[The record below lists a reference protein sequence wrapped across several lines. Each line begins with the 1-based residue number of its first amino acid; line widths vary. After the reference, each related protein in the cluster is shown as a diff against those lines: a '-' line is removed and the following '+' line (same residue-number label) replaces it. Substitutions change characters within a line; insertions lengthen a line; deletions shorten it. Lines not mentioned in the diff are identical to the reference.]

1 MVENPHTTGDTG
13 DGRADGRGTG
23 GTPPDF
29 ASELRRLRRQRG
41 LSLTALAQRV
51 HYSKGYLSKIENGS
65 KPATPDVGRRCD
77 EALLAGGALLRL
89 LRGTPTAERTRRPEE
104 PDRECPYRGLA
115 AFTTQDARW
124 FFGRER
130 TTAALVDRLFERVGS
145 GPLLL
150 VAPSGAGK
158 SSLLNA
164 GLVPALRNGA
174 LPMAGSREWPVVVLT
189 PTARPLEELLSRT
202 SKALGEDLG
211 VTAAELREA
220 PSKLTAAV
228 TRARGRALAGDRSRL
243 GQDDR
248 EPVGDRDRSGRVDR
262 ERVGDRDRSGRVDR
276 ERVGDRDRPGR
287 VDREPVGERTF
298 PGRDDPEP
306 VGERT
311 FPGQDDREPAGERT
325 FPGRDDREPPPA
337 RLVLLVDQFEEV
349 FTLCSD
355 EAERRAF
362 IRVLCA
368 LSTPDPTEDAESRA
382 APSAVVL
389 GMRADFTG
397 RCLDHPELA
406 AVFAAGLFVL
416 RPMTVRELRESITR
430 PARQAGLVLAPGL
443 VQLLLRD
450 VGLRSDPTA
459 APHGPQP
466 ADGPADRDESAPA
479 PPGALP
485 LLSHALMATWQRG
498 DGRTLTITDYEHS
511 GGIQGAVARTA
522 ETGFARLYPAE
533 QAMIRQALVRLVQ
546 LGDGSEETR
555 RRLNRAVL
563 LEQLPDPTAAATAL
577 DAFVRARLIT
587 VDRDTVEITHEALL
601 HVWPRLR
608 GWIHADRAGLLIRQQ
623 LADAAGEWERER
635 RDPSLL
641 YRGPRLS
648 AVTEWARDVADRAE
662 LGPREAEFFEASRAE
677 ELRRQESDR
686 RQARRQRRLLAVL
699 AVLLGLAVTAGGL
712 AYQQRSEALRQS
724 RVTLSQSLA
733 VRSTAMASAQP
744 EAALLLAAEAYRT
757 EPTTEARGALL
768 STQAQYFAGRLT
780 GHSGPVNAVAF
791 APEDQLLATGSSDG
805 TVRLWRTAGRRQDA
819 VFAVGGK
826 VRSVAFGLDGRTL
839 AAGVSGATGGT
850 VRVWDVAARRVVATL
865 TTNAPVR
872 AVAYTPDGR
881 TLASAGSDGTIT
893 LWQATGRHRPI
904 ATFAGHGDGVNA
916 LAFSPDGRT
925 LASGGSD
932 HTVRLWDVIRRRS
945 VAVLT
950 GHTAEVL
957 GVAFA
962 PDGRTVA
969 SGGADRVVRLWDTAR
984 LRSAGTL
991 TGTSDDVNAVS
1002 FTPDSTTVIGAAGDG
1017 AVRLW
1022 DVRSHRITTTLS
1034 GHTDYVLGVAVDPG
1048 GTLLATAGF
1057 DESVVLWDLS
1067 RSALTARPF
1076 TEVWHAAFSPD
1087 GRTLATADADHTVR
1101 LWDVARRRSLA
1112 VLRGHTGAVFSVAF
1126 APDGRTLA
1134 SAGSGGALRLWDVA
1148 RRRSLAVLRGHT
1160 GAVFSVAFAPDG
1172 RTLASAGL
1180 DGTVRLWDVA
1190 GGRLLTTFTGHT
1202 DFVNAVAFSRDGRVL
1217 ASASDDLTVRLWD
1230 VPRRQPLATLTGH
1243 TGAVRAVAFAPDGR
1257 TLASSGND
1265 GSVRL
1270 WDYVRHRALVTLTGH
1285 TGSARGLAFAPDGRT
1300 LASSGNDRTVRLWDT
1315 RKQGLL
1321 ATLTGHT
1328 SAVWGVAFAPDGRT
1342 LASSGID
1349 GSVRLWNPDVR
1360 AREADVCR
1368 LTRASDGPRWQ
1379 QLMADLPMARCRKS
1393 S

>member
-1 MVENPHTTGDTG
+1 MVENPHTTGD
-13 DGRADGRGTG
+13 RAADGGTG
-23 GTPPDF
+23 KGGSGGAPPDF
-29 ASELRRLRRQRG
+29 PSELRRLRQQRG

-65 KPATPDVGRRCD
+65 KPATEDVGRRCD
-77 EALLAGGALLRL
+77 EALQAGGALLRL
-89 LRGTPTAERTRRPEE
+89 LTPARTGERPGRSGEPE
-104 PDRECPYRGLA
+104 RECPYRGLA
-115 AFTTQDARW
+115 AFTAQDARW

-174 LPMAGSREWPVVVLT
+174 LPMAGSRDWPVVALT
-189 PTARPLEELLSRT
+189 PTARPLDELLTRT
-202 SKALGEDLG
+202 SAALGLDLA
-211 VTAAELREA
+211 VTADELRED
-220 PSKLTAAV
+220 PSRLSTAIA
-228 TRARGRALAGDRSRL
+228 RARRRADGEELA
-243 GQDDR
+243 
-248 EPVGDRDRSGRVDR
+248 
-262 ERVGDRDRSGRVDR
+262 
-276 ERVGDRDRPGR
+276 
-287 VDREPVGERTF
+287 
-298 PGRDDPEP
+298 
-306 VGERT
+306 
-311 FPGQDDREPAGERT
+311 PAE
-325 FPGRDDREPPPA
+325 REPPPS

-349 FTLCSD
+349 FTLCAD
-355 EAERRAF
+355 EGERRAF
-362 IRVLCA
+362 IRALCA
-368 LSTPDPTEDAESRA
+368 LSTSVQGESAEPGV
-382 APSAVVL
+382 APSAVVI

-430 PARQAGLVLAPGL
+430 PARQAGLELAPGL
-443 VQLLLRD
+443 VPLLLRD

-459 APHGPQP
+459 EPHPLHALDAPHPPHPHPLHALDAPHAPHPPRP
-466 ADGPADRDESAPA
+466 ADGPPDHDESAPA

-498 DGRTLTITDYEHS
+498 DGRTLTITDYELS

-533 QAMIRQALVRLVQ
+533 QTMIRQALVRLVQ

-555 RRLNRAVL
+555 RRLDRAVL
-563 LEQLPDPTAAATAL
+563 LDQLPDPAAAAAAL

-623 LADAAGEWERER
+623 LADAAAEWEREG

-641 YRGPRLS
+641 YRGPRL
-648 AVTEWARDVADRAE
+648 ATVAEWAREVADRAE
-662 LGPREAEFFEASRAE
+662 LGPREAEFYEASRAE
-677 ELRRQESDR
+677 ELRRQHADR

-699 AVLLGLAVTAGGL
+699 AALLGLAVTAGGL

-744 EAALLLAAEAYRT
+744 EAALLLAAEAYAT

-780 GHSGPVNAVAF
+780 GHVGPVNAVAF
-791 APEDQLLATGSSDG
+791 APGGGLASGSSDG
-805 TVRLWRTAGRRQDA
+805 TVRLWRTDERRRTA
-819 VFAVGGK
+819 VLTAPGK
-826 VRSVAFGLDGRTL
+826 VRSVAFSPDGRTL
-839 AAGVSGATGGT
+839 AAGVVGAAGGT
-850 VRVWDVAARRVVATL
+850 VRVWDVPARRVVATL
-865 TTNAPVR
+865 TTDTPVR
-872 AVAYTPDGR
+872 AVVYAPDGR
-881 TLASAGSDGTIT
+881 TLASAESDGTII
-893 LWQATGRHRPI
+893 LWRAGGAHDRV
-904 ATFAGHGDGVNA
+904 ATFRGHRDAVNA
-916 LAFSPDGRT
+916 LAYSPDGRT

-932 HTVRLWDVIRRRS
+932 HTVRLWDTVRHRPL
-945 VAVLT
+945 AALA

-962 PDGRTVA
+962 PDGRTLA
-969 SGGADRVVRLWDTAR
+969 SGGADRVVRLWDRAR
-984 LRSAGTL
+984 LRSTAAL
-991 TGTSDDVNAVS
+991 TGASDDVNAVA

-1022 DVRSHRITTTLS
+1022 DVRGHRITTVLS
-1034 GHTDYVLGVAVDPG
+1034 GHTDYVLGVAAGPG

-1067 RSALTARPF
+1067 LSALTARPF
-1076 TEVWHAAFSPD
+1076 TEVWQAAFSPD
-1087 GRTLATADADHTVR
+1087 GRTLAAADADHTVR
-1101 LWDVARRRSLA
+1101 LWDVAGRRQLA
-1112 VLRGHTGAVFSVAF
+1112 VLRGHAGAVFSVAF

-1134 SAGSGGALRLWDVA
+1134 SAGSGGTVRLWDVA
-1148 RRRSLAVLRGHT
+1148 GRRQLAVLRGHA
-1160 GAVFSVAFAPDG
+1160 GAVFSVALAPDG

-1190 GGRLLTTFTGHT
+1190 RGKPLATLLGHT
-1202 DFVNAVAFSRDGRVL
+1202 DFVNAVAFSPDGRTL

-1230 VPRRQPLATLTGH
+1230 VARRQPLATLGGH

-1265 GSVRL
+1265 GTVRL
-1270 WDYVRHRALVTLTGH
+1270 WDPAGHRAMATLTGH
-1285 TGSARGLAFAPDGRT
+1285 TGSVRGLAFAPDGRT
-1300 LASSGNDRTVRLWDT
+1300 LASSGHDGTVRLWDT
-1315 RKQGLL
+1315 RARGPL

-1328 SAVWGVAFAPDGRT
+1328 NAVWGVAFAPGGRT
-1342 LASSGID
+1342 LASSGVD
-1349 GSVRLWNPDVR
+1349 GTVRLWNPDVR
-1360 AREADVCR
+1360 DQAAEVCR
-1368 LTRASDGPRWQ
+1368 LTRAQDGPRWQ
-1379 QLMADLPMARCRKS
+1379 QLVTDLPVDRCREEN
-1393 S
+1393 

>member
-1 MVENPHTTGDTG
+1 MVENPHTTESTG
-13 DGRADGRGTG
+13 YGGAEEGGTG
-23 GTPPDF
+23 GAPADF
-29 ASELRRLRRQRG
+29 PSELRRLRHERG

-65 KPATPDVGRRCD
+65 KPATADVGRRCD

-89 LRGTPTAERTRRPEE
+89 VPEPLTAERNRRPEE
-104 PDRECPYRGLA
+104 KGRECPYRGLA
-115 AFTTQDARW
+115 AFTAQDARW

-130 TTAALVDRLFERVGS
+130 MTAELVDRLFQRVGS

-174 LPMAGSREWPVVVLT
+174 LPMAGSREWPVVAFT
-189 PTARPLEELLSRT
+189 PTARPLGELLSRT
-202 SKALGEDLG
+202 AEMLGEDLG
-211 VTAAELREA
+211 VTADELRED
-220 PSKLTAAV
+220 PSRLVTAVA
-228 TRARGRALAGDRSRL
+228 RARRRASAGNDRGSVEDRMPPGKDAGDPL
-243 GQDDR
+243 GGRIPPGKDADDPLGGR
-248 EPVGDRDRSGRVDR
+248 IPPEKDPAAPVADRTP
-262 ERVGDRDRSGRVDR
+262 
-276 ERVGDRDRPGR
+276 PGKH
-287 VDREPVGERTF
+287 G
-298 PGRDDPEP
+298 PEP
-306 VGERT
+306 VRDLT
-311 FPGQDDREPAGERT
+311 P
-325 FPGRDDREPPPA
+325 PGRDDREPPPD

-349 FTLCSD
+349 FTLCPD
-355 EAERRAF
+355 EGKRRAF
-362 IRVLCA
+362 VRALCA
-368 LSTPDPTEDAESRA
+368 LSTPEPADGAGARA
-382 APSAVVL
+382 ALSAVVL

-450 VGLRSDPTA
+450 VGLRSDPAA
-459 APHGPQP
+459 APQATHGQHP
-466 ADGPADRDESAPA
+466 ADGAADRDESAPA

-498 DGRTLTITDYEHS
+498 DGRTLTITDYEDS

-522 ETGFARLYPAE
+522 ETCFARLYPAE
-533 QAMIRQALVRLVQ
+533 QTMIRQALVRLVQ
-546 LGDGSEETR
+546 LGDGSEATR
-555 RRLNRAVL
+555 RRLDRAVL
-563 LEQLPDPTAAATAL
+563 LAQLPDPAAAATAL

-623 LADAAGEWERER
+623 LADAAAEWEREG
-635 RDPSLL
+635 RDPLLL

-648 AVTEWARDVADRAE
+648 AVTEWAREVADRTE
-662 LGPREAEFFEASRAE
+662 LGPREAEFYEASRAE

-686 RQARRQRRLLAVL
+686 RQGRRQRRLLAVL
-699 AVLLGLAVTAGGL
+699 AALLGLAVTAGGL

-744 EAALLLAAEAYRT
+744 EAALLLAAEAYGT

-768 STQAQYFAGRLT
+768 STQAQYFSGRLT

-791 APEDQLLATGSSDG
+791 APGGRLLASGSSDG
-805 TVRLWRTAGRRQDA
+805 TVRVWRTAERRQTA
-819 VFAVGGK
+819 VLAATGK
-826 VRSVAFGLDGRTL
+826 VRSVAFGPGGRTL
-839 AAGVSGATGGT
+839 AAGVVGAAGGA
-850 VRVWDVAARRVVATL
+850 VRVWDVTTRRVLADL
-865 TTNAPVR
+865 TTDAPVR
-872 AVAYTPDGR
+872 AVAYAPDGR
-881 TLASAGSDGTIT
+881 TLAAADSDGTVT
-893 LWQATGRHRPI
+893 LWRATGAHRPI
-904 ATFAGHGDGVNA
+904 ATFTGHRDSVDA
-916 LAFSPDGRT
+916 LAYSPDGRT

-932 HTVRLWDVIRRRS
+932 HTVRLWDTVRHRPL
-945 VAVLT
+945 AVLA
-950 GHTAEVL
+950 GHTAGVL

-962 PDGRTVA
+962 PDGRTLA
-969 SGGADRVVRLWDTAR
+969 SGGADRVVRLWDRAR
-984 LRSAGTL
+984 LKSTAAL
-991 TGTSDDVNAVS
+991 TGTSDDVNAVA

-1034 GHTDYVLGVAVDPG
+1034 GHTDYVLGVATDPG

-1087 GRTLATADADHTVR
+1087 GRTLAAADADHTVR
-1101 LWDVARRRSLA
+1101 LWDVGRRRSPAVLRGHSGAVFSVAFAPDGRSLASAGSGGAVRLWDVAGRRPLA
-1112 VLRGHTGAVFSVAF
+1112 VLRGHSGAVFSVAF

-1134 SAGSGGALRLWDVA
+1134 SAG
-1148 RRRSLAVLRGHT
+1148 
-1160 GAVFSVAFAPDG
+1160 P
-1172 RTLASAGL
+1172 

-1190 GGRLLTTFTGHT
+1190 RGRLLTTLTGHT
-1202 DFVNAVAFSRDGRVL
+1202 DFVNAVAFSPDGRTL

-1230 VPRRQPLATLTGH
+1230 VPRRLPLTTLTGH
-1243 TGAVRAVAFAPDGR
+1243 TGAVRAVAFAPDGQ

-1265 GSVRL
+1265 GTVRL
-1270 WDYVRHRALVTLTGH
+1270 WDPAGHRVTAALTGH
-1285 TGSARGLAFAPDGRT
+1285 TGSVRGLAFAPDGRT
-1300 LASSGNDRTVRLWDT
+1300 LASSGNDGTVRLWDT
-1315 RKQGLL
+1315 RARGPL

-1328 SAVWGVAFAPDGRT
+1328 SAVWGVTFAPDGQS

-1349 GSVRLWNPDVR
+1349 GTVRLWNPDVR
-1360 AREADVCR
+1360 DLAAEVCR
-1368 LTRASDGPRWQ
+1368 LTRAPQGPRWQ
-1379 QLMADLPMARCRKS
+1379 QLMTDLPASPCRKGS
-1393 S
+1393 

>member
-1 MVENPHTTGDTG
+1 MGDVG
-13 DGRADGRGTG
+13 ADEG
-23 GTPPDF
+23 GAGGAPPDF
-29 ASELRRLRRQRG
+29 PSELRRLRHERG

-65 KPATPDVGRRCD
+65 KPATADVVRRCD

-89 LRGTPTAERTRRPEE
+89 LEETPGPDRTGGPGKPE
-104 PDRECPYRGLA
+104 RECPYRGLA
-115 AFTTQDARW
+115 AFTEQDARW

-145 GPLLL
+145 GPLLV

-164 GLVPALRNGA
+164 GLVPAVRGGA
-174 LPMAGSREWPVVVLT
+174 LPMAGSREWPTAILT

-202 SKALGEDLG
+202 SEALGKDLDI
-211 VTAAELREA
+211 TASDLREN
-220 PSKLTAAV
+220 PSGLATVVARAA
-228 TRARGRALAGDRSRL
+228 ALPSAGT
-243 GQDDR
+243 
-248 EPVGDRDRSGRVDR
+248 RSG
-262 ERVGDRDRSGRVDR
+262 SG
-276 ERVGDRDRPGR
+276 
-287 VDREPVGERTF
+287 
-298 PGRDDPEP
+298 
-306 VGERT
+306 
-311 FPGQDDREPAGERT
+311 
-325 FPGRDDREPPPA
+325 DREPPPE

-349 FTLCSD
+349 FTLCAD
-355 EAERRAF
+355 EGERRAF
-362 IRVLCA
+362 VRALCA
-368 LSTPDPTEDAESRA
+368 LSMPGPADGGEERA
-382 APSAVVL
+382 APAAVVL

-450 VGLRSDPTA
+450 VGLRSDPTTAPLEPRTGPGTGSGAGPGAHA
-459 APHGPQP
+459 AEGT
-466 ADGPADRDESAPA
+466 AARDESTPA

-522 ETGFARLYPAE
+522 ETRFARLYPAE

-555 RRLNRAVL
+555 RRLDRAVL
-563 LEQLPDPTAAATAL
+563 LEQLPDPSAAATAL

-623 LADAAGEWERER
+623 LADAAAEWEHEG

-648 AVTEWARDVADRAE
+648 AVTEWAREVADRAE
-662 LGPREAEFFEASRAE
+662 LGPREAEFYEASRAE

-699 AVLLGLAVTAGGL
+699 AALLGLAVTAGAL
-712 AYQQRSEALRQS
+712 AYQQRAEALRQS

-733 VRSTAMASAQP
+733 VRSTAMANAQP
-744 EAALLLAAEAYRT
+744 EAALLLAAEAYGT

-768 STQAQYFAGRLT
+768 STQAQYFSGRLT
-780 GHSGPVNAVAF
+780 GHAGPVNAVAF
-791 APEDQLLATGSSDG
+791 APGGRLLASASSDG
-805 TVRLWRTAGRRQDA
+805 TVRLWRTAERRQTA
-819 VFAVGGK
+819 VLAAGGK
-826 VRSVAFGLDGRTL
+826 VRSVAFGPDGRTL
-839 AAGVSGATGGT
+839 AAGVSGAAGGI
-850 VRVWDVAARRVVATL
+850 VRVWDVTARRVVADL
-865 TTNAPVR
+865 TTGAPVR
-872 AVAYTPDGR
+872 AVAYAPDGG
-881 TLASAGSDGTIT
+881 TLASADSDGTVT
-893 LWQATGRHRPI
+893 LWRTTGAYRPA
-904 ATFAGHGDGVNA
+904 ATFRGHRDGVNA
-916 LAFSPDGRT
+916 LAYSPDGRT

-932 HTVRLWDVIRRRS
+932 HTVRLWDTVRHRPL
-945 VAVLT
+945 AVLA

-962 PDGRTVA
+962 PDGRTLA
-969 SGGADRVVRLWDTAR
+969 SGGADRVVRLWDRAR
-984 LRSAGTL
+984 LRSTAAL
-991 TGTSDDVNAVS
+991 TGTGDDVNAVA

-1022 DVRSHRITTTLS
+1022 DVRGHRITTTLS
-1034 GHTDYVLGVAVDPG
+1034 GHTDYVLGVATDPG

-1087 GRTLATADADHTVR
+1087 GRTLAAADADHTVR
-1101 LWDVARRRSLA
+1101 LWDVAGRRPLA
-1112 VLRGHTGAVFSVAF
+1112 VLRGHTGAVLSVAF

-1134 SAGSGGALRLWDVA
+1134 SAGSGGTVRLWDVA
-1148 RRRSLAVLRGHT
+1148 GRRPLAVLRGHT
-1160 GAVFSVAFAPDG
+1160 GTVFSVAFAPDG

-1190 GGRLLTTFTGHT
+1190 RGRLLTTLTGHT
-1202 DFVNAVAFSRDGRVL
+1202 DFVNAVAFSPDGRTL

-1230 VPRRQPLATLTGH
+1230 VVRRVPLATLTGH

-1265 GSVRL
+1265 GTVRL
-1270 WDYVRHRALVTLTGH
+1270 WDPAGHRATATLTGH
-1285 TGSARGLAFAPDGRT
+1285 TGAVRGLGFAPDGRT
-1300 LASSGNDRTVRLWDT
+1300 LASSGNDSTVRLWDT
-1315 RKQGLL
+1315 RAPGPT

-1328 SAVWGVAFAPDGRT
+1328 SAVWGVTFAPDGRT

-1349 GSVRLWNPDVR
+1349 GTVRLWNPDVR
-1360 AREADVCR
+1360 ARAAEVCR
-1368 LTRASDGPRWQ
+1368 LTRAPQGPRWQ
-1379 QLMADLPMARCRKS
+1379 QLMTDLPAGRCRKGN
-1393 S
+1393 

>member
-1 MVENPHTTGDTG
+1 MPHTTGDTG
-13 DGRADGRGTG
+13 DGETTRDGSG
-23 GTPPDF
+23 GSLPDF
-29 ASELRRLRRQRG
+29 PTELRRLRSRSG

-65 KPATPDVGRRCD
+65 KPVTPDVARRCD
-77 EALLAGGALLRL
+77 EALLADGSLLRL
-89 LRGTPTAERTRRPEE
+89 LQDQPRPEGPERSERPDE
-104 PDRECPYRGLA
+104 PEEVCPYRGLA
-115 AFTTQDARW
+115 AFTAQDVPW
-124 FFGRER
+124 FFGRAR
-130 TTAALVDRLFERVGS
+130 ATAALVDRLFERVGS
-145 GPLLL
+145 GPLLV

-164 GLVPALRNGA
+164 GLVPALQNGA
-174 LPMAGSREWPVVVLT
+174 LPMAGSREWPVVALT
-189 PTARPLEELLSRT
+189 PTARPLDELLSRT
-202 SKALGEDLG
+202 SKALGEDLDI
-211 VTAAELREA
+211 TAAQLHEEPARL
-220 PSKLTAAV
+220 AV
-228 TRARGRALAGDRSRL
+228 AVARARERAPR
-243 GQDDR
+243 
-248 EPVGDRDRSGRVDR
+248 
-262 ERVGDRDRSGRVDR
+262 
-276 ERVGDRDRPGR
+276 
-287 VDREPVGERTF
+287 
-298 PGRDDPEP
+298 GRD
-306 VGERT
+306 GL
-311 FPGQDDREPAGERT
+311 
-325 FPGRDDREPPPA
+325 EPPPA

-368 LSTPDPTEDAESRA
+368 LSARDPAQGDASGRE
-382 APSAVVL
+382 PSVVVL

-406 AVFAAGLFVL
+406 AVFATGLFVL

-430 PARQAGLVLAPGL
+430 PARQAGLALEPGL

-459 APHGPQP
+459 ASQGPE
-466 ADGPADRDESAPA
+466 GPAHPDESAPA

-485 LLSHALMATWQRG
+485 LLSHALMATWQRR
-498 DGRTLTITDYEHS
+498 DGRTLTMTGYERS

-522 ETGFARLYPAE
+522 ETVFARLYPAE
-533 QAMIRQALVRLVQ
+533 QTMIRQALVRLVQ

-555 RRLNRAVL
+555 RRLNRSVL
-563 LEQLPDPTAAATAL
+563 LEQLADPKAAAAAL

-623 LADAAGEWERER
+623 LADAAAEWEREG

-648 AVTEWARDVADRAE
+648 AVGEWTRDVGDRAE
-662 LGPREAEFFEASRAE
+662 LGPRETEFFEASRAE
-677 ELRRQESDR
+677 ELGRQESAR
-686 RQARRQRRLLAVL
+686 RQARKQRHLLAVL
-699 AVLLGLAVTAGGL
+699 AALLGLAVTAGGL

-733 VRSTAMASAQP
+733 VRSTAMADAQP
-744 EAALLLAAEAYRT
+744 EAALLLAAEAFRT

-780 GHSGPVNAVAF
+780 GHAGPVNAVAF
-791 APEDQLLATGSSDG
+791 APGGRLVATGSSDG
-805 TVRLWRTAGRRQDA
+805 TVRLWRTAERRQDA
-819 VFAVGGK
+819 VFAAVGK
-826 VRSVAFGLDGRTL
+826 VRSVAFSPDGRTL
-839 AAGVSGATGGT
+839 AAGASGTAGGT
-850 VRVWDVAARRVVATL
+850 VRVWDVTGRRIVATL
-865 TTNAPVR
+865 TTDSPVR
-872 AVAYTPDGR
+872 AVAYAPDGR

-893 LWQATGRHRPI
+893 LWRVTGGHRPVV
-904 ATFAGHGDGVNA
+904 TFPGHEDGVNA

-932 HTVRLWDVIRRRS
+932 HTVRLWDTARRRPL
-945 VAVLT
+945 AVLA

-969 SGGADRVVRLWDTAR
+969 SGGADRVVRMWDRTR
-984 LRSAGTL
+984 LRATATL

-1002 FTPDSTTVIGAAGDG
+1002 FTPDSTTVIGAGGDG

-1034 GHTDYVLGVAVDPG
+1034 GHTDYVLGVAVSPA
-1048 GTLLATAGF
+1048 GTLATAGF

-1076 TEVWHAAFSPD
+1076 TEVWQAAYSPD
-1087 GRTLATADADHTVR
+1087 GRMLATADADHTVR
-1101 LWDVARRRSLA
+1101 LWDVAGRRSLT

-1148 RRRSLAVLRGHT
+1148 GRRSLAVLRGHT

-1180 DGTVRLWDVA
+1180 DGTVRLWDVP

-1202 DFVNAVAFSRDGRVL
+1202 DFVNAVAFSSDGRTL

-1230 VPRRQPLATLTGH
+1230 VSRRLPLATLTGH

-1270 WDYVRHRALVTLTGH
+1270 WDHNRHRALATLTGH

-1300 LASSGNDRTVRLWDT
+1300 LASSGNDRTVRLWDV
-1315 RKQGLL
+1315 RERSAL

-1328 SAVWGVAFAPDGRT
+1328 SAVWGVTFAPDGRT

-1360 AREADVCR
+1360 ARAAEVCR
-1368 LTRASDGPRWQ
+1368 LTRAPDGPRWQ
-1379 QLMADLPMARCRKS
+1379 QLMADLPVSHCLKGG
-1393 S
+1393 

>member
-1 MVENPHTTGDTG
+1 MVENPHTTGDRT
-13 DGRADGRGTG
+13 ADGATG
-23 GTPPDF
+23 EGGAGGAPPDF
-29 ASELRRLRRQRG
+29 PSELRRLRQERG

-65 KPATPDVGRRCD
+65 KPATADVGRRCD
-77 EALLAGGALLRL
+77 EALHAGGALLRL
-89 LRGTPTAERTRRPEE
+89 LPQAPTGERSGRSEE
-104 PDRECPYRGLA
+104 PGRECPYRGLA
-115 AFTTQDARW
+115 AFTAQDARW

-130 TTAALVDRLFERVGS
+130 TTAALVDRLFERVGR

-174 LPMAGSREWPVVVLT
+174 LPMAGSRDWPVVALT
-189 PTARPLEELLSRT
+189 PTARPLDELLSRT
-202 SKALGEDLG
+202 SATLGLDLP
-211 VTAAELREA
+211 VTAGELRED
-220 PSKLTAAV
+220 PSRLSAALA
-228 TRARGRALAGDRSRL
+228 RARHRSTGEGLA
-243 GQDDR
+243 
-248 EPVGDRDRSGRVDR
+248 
-262 ERVGDRDRSGRVDR
+262 
-276 ERVGDRDRPGR
+276 
-287 VDREPVGERTF
+287 
-298 PGRDDPEP
+298 
-306 VGERT
+306 
-311 FPGQDDREPAGERT
+311 PA
-325 FPGRDDREPPPA
+325 DREPPPS

-349 FTLCSD
+349 FTLCPD
-355 EAERRAF
+355 EGERRAF
-362 IRVLCA
+362 IRALCA
-368 LSTPDPTEDAESRA
+368 LATSVQGEGAEPGV
-382 APSAVVL
+382 APSAVVI

-430 PARQAGLVLAPGL
+430 PARQVGLELAPGL
-443 VQLLLRD
+443 VPLLLRD

-459 APHGPQP
+459 APHPSHPSHAPRPAEGPP
-466 ADGPADRDESAPA
+466 DHDESAPA

-498 DGRTLTITDYEHS
+498 DGRTLTITDYELS

-533 QAMIRQALVRLVQ
+533 QTMIRQALVRLVQ

-555 RRLNRAVL
+555 RRLDRAVL
-563 LEQLPDPTAAATAL
+563 LDQLPDPTAAAAAL

-623 LADAAGEWERER
+623 LADAAAEWEREG

-641 YRGPRLS
+641 YRGPRL
-648 AVTEWARDVADRAE
+648 ATVAEWAREVADRAE
-662 LGPREAEFFEASRAE
+662 LGPREAEFYEASRTE
-677 ELRRQESDR
+677 ELRRQHADR

-744 EAALLLAAEAYRT
+744 EAALLLAAEAYAT

-780 GHSGPVNAVAF
+780 GHAGPVNAVAF
-791 APEDQLLATGSSDG
+791 APGGGLLASGSSDG
-805 TVRLWRTAGRRQDA
+805 TVRLWRTAERRQTA
-819 VFAVGGK
+819 VLTAPGK
-826 VRSVAFGLDGRTL
+826 VRSVAFSPDGRTL
-839 AAGVSGATGGT
+839 AAGVVGAAGGT
-850 VRVWDVAARRVVATL
+850 VRVWDVRTRRVVATL
-865 TTNAPVR
+865 TADTPVR
-872 AVAYTPDGR
+872 AVAYAPDGR
-881 TLASAGSDGTIT
+881 TLASADSDGTIT
-893 LWQATGRHRPI
+893 LWRTGGAHDRV
-904 ATFAGHGDGVNA
+904 ATFRGHRDAVNA
-916 LAFSPDGRT
+916 LAYSPDGRT

-932 HTVRLWDVIRRRS
+932 HTVRLWDTVRHRPL
-945 VAVLT
+945 AVLA
-950 GHTAEVL
+950 GHSAEVL

-962 PDGRTVA
+962 PDGRTLA
-969 SGGADRVVRLWDTAR
+969 SGGADRVVRLWDRAR
-984 LRSAGTL
+984 LRSTAAL
-991 TGTSDDVNAVS
+991 TGASDDVNAVA

-1022 DVRSHRITTTLS
+1022 DVRGHRVTTVLS
-1034 GHTDYVLGVAVDPG
+1034 GHTDYVLGVAAGPG

-1067 RSALTARPF
+1067 RSALTAHPF

-1087 GRTLATADADHTVR
+1087 GRTLAAADADHTVR
-1101 LWDVARRRSLA
+1101 LWDVAGRRQLA
-1112 VLRGHTGAVFSVAF
+1112 VLRGHAGAVFSVAF

-1134 SAGSGGALRLWDVA
+1134 SAGSGGTVRLWDVA
-1148 RRRSLAVLRGHT
+1148 GRRQLAVLRGHA

-1180 DGTVRLWDVA
+1180 DGTVRLWDV
-1190 GGRLLTTFTGHT
+1190 GRGKPLATLRGHT
-1202 DFVNAVAFSRDGRVL
+1202 DFVNAVAFSPDGRTL

-1230 VPRRQPLATLTGH
+1230 VGRRQPLATLAGH

-1265 GSVRL
+1265 GTVRL
-1270 WDYVRHRALVTLTGH
+1270 WDPARHRALATLTGH
-1285 TGSARGLAFAPDGRT
+1285 TGSVRGLAFAPDGRT
-1300 LASSGNDRTVRLWDT
+1300 LASSGHDGTVRLWDT
-1315 RKQGLL
+1315 RAREPV

-1328 SAVWGVAFAPDGRT
+1328 NAVWGVAFAPDGRT
-1342 LASSGID
+1342 LASSGVD
-1349 GSVRLWNPDVR
+1349 GTVRLWNPDVR
-1360 AREADVCR
+1360 DRAAEVCR
-1368 LTRASDGPRWQ
+1368 LTRAQDGPRWQ
-1379 QLMADLPMARCRKS
+1379 QLVTDLPVNRCRKEN
-1393 S
+1393 

>member
-1 MVENPHTTGDTG
+1 MVENPHTTGDRT
-13 DGRADGRGTG
+13 ADGATG
-23 GTPPDF
+23 KGSAGGALPDF
-29 ASELRRLRRQRG
+29 PSELRRLRQERG

-65 KPATPDVGRRCD
+65 KPATADVGRSCD
-77 EALLAGGALLRL
+77 EALHAGGALLRL
-89 LRGTPTAERTRRPEE
+89 LPQAPTGERSGGFEE
-104 PDRECPYRGLA
+104 PERECPYRGLA
-115 AFTTQDARW
+115 AFTAQDARW

-130 TTAALVDRLFERVGS
+130 TTAALVDRLFERVGR
-145 GPLLL
+145 GALLL

-174 LPMAGSREWPVVVLT
+174 LPMAGSRDWPVVALT
-189 PTARPLEELLSRT
+189 PTARPLDELLSRT
-202 SKALGEDLG
+202 SAALGLDLPVTAGELREDPSRLSTAIARSLHRAEGEDL
-211 VTAAELREA
+211 A
-220 PSKLTAAV
+220 PA
-228 TRARGRALAGDRSRL
+228 
-243 GQDDR
+243 
-248 EPVGDRDRSGRVDR
+248 
-262 ERVGDRDRSGRVDR
+262 
-276 ERVGDRDRPGR
+276 
-287 VDREPVGERTF
+287 
-298 PGRDDPEP
+298 
-306 VGERT
+306 
-311 FPGQDDREPAGERT
+311 
-325 FPGRDDREPPPA
+325 DREPPPS

-349 FTLCSD
+349 FTLCPD
-355 EAERRAF
+355 EGERRSF
-362 IRVLCA
+362 IRALCT
-368 LSTPDPTEDAESRA
+368 LSTSVQGEGAEPGV
-382 APSAVVL
+382 APSAVVI

-430 PARQAGLVLAPGL
+430 PARQAGLELAPGL
-443 VQLLLRD
+443 VPLLLRD

-459 APHGPQP
+459 APHPSHAPHAPHPSHPPHAPHPPRP
-466 ADGPADRDESAPA
+466 ADGPPDHDESAPA

-498 DGRTLTITDYEHS
+498 DGRTLTITDYELS

-533 QAMIRQALVRLVQ
+533 QSMIRQALVRLVQ

-555 RRLNRAVL
+555 RRLDRAVL
-563 LEQLPDPTAAATAL
+563 LDQLPDPAAAAAAL

-623 LADAAGEWERER
+623 LADAAAEWEREG

-641 YRGPRLS
+641 YRGPRL
-648 AVTEWARDVADRAE
+648 ATVAEWAREVADRAE
-662 LGPREAEFFEASRAE
+662 LGPREAEFYEASRAE
-677 ELRRQESDR
+677 ELRRQHADR

-699 AVLLGLAVTAGGL
+699 AALLGLAVTAGGL

-733 VRSTAMASAQP
+733 VRSTAMVSAQP
-744 EAALLLAAEAYRT
+744 EAALLLAAEAYAT

-780 GHSGPVNAVAF
+780 GHAGPVNAVAF
-791 APEDQLLATGSSDG
+791 APGGGLLASGSSDG
-805 TVRLWRTAGRRQDA
+805 TVRLWRTAERRQTA
-819 VFAVGGK
+819 VLTAPGK
-826 VRSVAFGLDGRTL
+826 VRSVAFSPDGRLL
-839 AAGVSGATGGT
+839 AAGVLGAAGGT
-850 VRVWDVAARRVVATL
+850 VRVWDVPTRRVVATL
-865 TTNAPVR
+865 TTDTPVR
-872 AVAYTPDGR
+872 AVAYAPDGR

-893 LWQATGRHRPI
+893 LWRAGGAHDRV
-904 ATFAGHGDGVNA
+904 ATFRGHRDAVNA
-916 LAFSPDGRT
+916 LAYSPDGRT

-932 HTVRLWDVIRRRS
+932 HTVRLWDTVRHRPL
-945 VAVLT
+945 AVLA
-950 GHTAEVL
+950 GHSAEVL

-962 PDGRTVA
+962 PDGRTLA
-969 SGGADRVVRLWDTAR
+969 SGGADRVVRLWDRAR
-984 LRSAGTL
+984 LRSTAAL
-991 TGTSDDVNAVS
+991 TGASDDVNAVA

-1022 DVRSHRITTTLS
+1022 DVRGHRITTVLS
-1034 GHTDYVLGVAVDPG
+1034 GHTDYVLGVAAGPG

-1076 TEVWHAAFSPD
+1076 TEVWQAAFSPD
-1087 GRTLATADADHTVR
+1087 GRTLAAADADHTVR
-1101 LWDVARRRSLA
+1101 LWDVAGRRQLA
-1112 VLRGHTGAVFSVAF
+1112 VLRGHVGAVFSVAF

-1134 SAGSGGALRLWDVA
+1134 SAGSGGTVRLWDVA
-1148 RRRSLAVLRGHT
+1148 GRRQLAVLRGHV

-1190 GGRLLTTFTGHT
+1190 RGKPLATLLGHT
-1202 DFVNAVAFSRDGRVL
+1202 DFVNAVAFSPDGRTL

-1230 VPRRQPLATLTGH
+1230 VPRRQPLATLGGH

-1265 GSVRL
+1265 GTVRL
-1270 WDYVRHRALVTLTGH
+1270 WDPAGHRATATLTGH
-1285 TGSARGLAFAPDGRT
+1285 TGSVRGLAFAPDGWT
-1300 LASSGNDRTVRLWDT
+1300 LASSGNDGTVRLWDT
-1315 RKQGLL
+1315 RAREPV

-1328 SAVWGVAFAPDGRT
+1328 NAVWGVAFAPDGRT
-1342 LASSGID
+1342 LASSGVD
-1349 GSVRLWNPDVR
+1349 GTVRLWNPDVR
-1360 AREADVCR
+1360 DRAAEVCR
-1368 LTRASDGPRWQ
+1368 LTRAQGGPRWQ
-1379 QLMADLPMARCRKS
+1379 QLVTDLPVNRCRKEN
-1393 S
+1393 

>member
-1 MVENPHTTGDTG
+1 MPHATGDQGDEGADEGRTG
-13 DGRADGRGTG
+13 DRA
-23 GTPPDF
+23 PDF
-29 ASELRRLRRQRG
+29 PSELRRLRNRSG

-65 KPATPDVGRRCD
+65 KPVTPDVARRCD
-77 EALLAGGALLRL
+77 EALRAGGTLLRL
-89 LRGTPTAERTRRPEE
+89 SQDVPAAAGPERPRGPGQ
-104 PDRECPYRGLA
+104 DCPYRGLA
-115 AFTTQDARW
+115 AFTAQDAHR

-130 TTAALVDRLFERVGS
+130 ATAALVDRLFERVGN

-174 LPMAGSREWPVVVLT
+174 LPMAGSREWPVVALT
-189 PTARPLEELLSRT
+189 PTAHPLDELLART
-202 SKALGEDLG
+202 SKVLGADPG
-211 VTAAELREA
+211 ITAEELREDPA
-220 PSKLTAAV
+220 RLSAAV
-228 TRARGRALAGDRSRL
+228 ARARDRAPAGDRA
-243 GQDDR
+243 QD
-248 EPVGDRDRSGRVDR
+248 GRH
-262 ERVGDRDRSGRVDR
+262 
-276 ERVGDRDRPGR
+276 
-287 VDREPVGERTF
+287 
-298 PGRDDPEP
+298 
-306 VGERT
+306 
-311 FPGQDDREPAGERT
+311 
-325 FPGRDDREPPPA
+325 DREPPPA

-362 IRVLCA
+362 IRALCA
-368 LSTPDPTEDAESRA
+368 LSMRGKADDAESGDVTA
-382 APSAVVL
+382 VVVL

-459 APHGPQP
+459 ASQR
-466 ADGPADRDESAPA
+466 ADGAPGPADRDESAPA

-485 LLSHALMATWQRG
+485 LLSHALMAAWQRR
-498 DGRTLTITDYEHS
+498 DGRTLTIAGYERS

-522 ETGFARLYPAE
+522 ETGFARLHPAE
-533 QAMIRQALVRLVQ
+533 QTMIRQALVRLVQ

-555 RRLNRAVL
+555 RRLNRTVL
-563 LEQLPDPTAAATAL
+563 LEQLADPAAAVVAL

-623 LADAAGEWERER
+623 LADAAAEWERER

-641 YRGPRLS
+641 YRGSRLS
-648 AVTEWARDVADRAE
+648 AVDEWSREVADRAE
-662 LGPREAEFFEASRAE
+662 LGPGETEFFQASRAE
-677 ELRRQESDR
+677 ELRRQEAAR
-686 RQARRQRRLLAVL
+686 RQARKQRHLLAVL
-699 AVLLGLAVTAGGL
+699 AVLLVLTVTAGGL

-733 VRSTAMASAQP
+733 ERSTAMASAQP
-744 EAALLLAAEAYRT
+744 EAAMLLASEAFRT

-768 STQAQYFAGRLT
+768 STQAQYFSGRLT
-780 GHSGPVNAVAF
+780 GHSGPVNTVAF
-791 APEDQLLATGSSDG
+791 APKDKVLATGSSDG
-805 TVRLWRTAGRRQDA
+805 TVRLWRTDERRRAA
-819 VFAVGGK
+819 VFAAGGK
-826 VRSVAFGLDGRTL
+826 VRSVAFSPDGRTL
-839 AAGVSGATGGT
+839 AAGAAGAAGGA
-850 VRVWDVAARRVVATL
+850 VRVWDVTGRRAVATL
-865 TTNAPVR
+865 STDAPVR
-872 AVAYTPDGR
+872 AVAYAPDGR
-881 TLASAGSDGTIT
+881 TLGSAGSDGTIT
-893 LWQATGRHRPI
+893 LWRATGRYRPI
-904 ATFAGHGDGVNA
+904 VTFPGHGEGINA

-932 HTVRLWDVIRRRS
+932 HTVRLWDTAGHRHP
-945 VAVLT
+945 AVLA

-969 SGGADRVVRLWDTAR
+969 SGGADRVVRLWDRTKLRATA
-984 LRSAGTL
+984 TL
-991 TGTSDDVNAVS
+991 AGTSDDVNAVS
-1002 FTPDSTTVIGAAGDG
+1002 FTPDSTTVIGAGGDG

-1022 DVRSHRITTTLS
+1022 DVRSHQITTTLS
-1034 GHTDYVLGVAVDPG
+1034 GHTDYVLGVALDPR

-1076 TEVWHAAFSPD
+1076 TEVWHAAFSPG
-1087 GRTLATADADHTVR
+1087 GRVLAAADADHTVR
-1101 LWDVARRRSLA
+1101 LWDVPGRRPLG
-1112 VLRGHTGAVFSVAF
+1112 VLRGHKGAVFSVAF

-1134 SAGSGGALRLWDVA
+1134 SAGSGGTVRLWDVA
-1148 RRRSLAVLRGHT
+1148 GRRPLGVLRGHK

-1172 RTLASAGL
+1172 RTLASAGP

-1190 GGRLLTTFTGHT
+1190 RRQLLATLTGHT
-1202 DFVNAVAFSRDGRVL
+1202 DFVNAVAFSRDGRTL

-1230 VPRRQPLATLTGH
+1230 VPRRLPLATLTGH

-1265 GSVRL
+1265 GTIRL
-1270 WDYVRHRALVTLTGH
+1270 WDYARHRAAATFTGH
-1285 TGSARGLAFAPDGRT
+1285 TGAVRGLAFSPDGRT
-1300 LASSGNDRTVRLWDT
+1300 LASSGNDRTVRLWDLPE
-1315 RKQGLL
+1315 RGPL

-1328 SAVWGVAFAPDGRT
+1328 SAVWGVTFAPDGRT

-1349 GSVRLWNPDVR
+1349 GSVRLWNPDVGAR
-1360 AREADVCR
+1360 AADVCR
-1368 LTRASDGPRWQ
+1368 LTRAPAGPRWQ
-1379 QLMADLPMARCRKS
+1379 QLMPDLPTNRCPKGS
-1393 S
+1393 

>member
-1 MVENPHTTGDTG
+1 MVENPRTTGDRATDGATG
-13 DGRADGRGTG
+13 KG
-23 GTPPDF
+23 GAGGAPPDF
-29 ASELRRLRRQRG
+29 PSALRRLRHERG

-65 KPATPDVGRRCD
+65 KPATADVGRRCD
-77 EALLAGGALLRL
+77 EALHAGGALLRL
-89 LRGTPTAERTRRPEE
+89 LPQTPAERSGRSGEPE
-104 PDRECPYRGLA
+104 RECPYRGLA
-115 AFTTQDARW
+115 AFTAQDARW

-130 TTAALVDRLFERVGS
+130 TTVALVDRLFERVGS

-150 VAPSGAGK
+150 AAPSGAGK

-174 LPMAGSREWPVVVLT
+174 LPMAGSRDWPVVALT
-189 PTARPLEELLSRT
+189 PTAHPLDELLSRT
-202 SKALGEDLG
+202 SATLGLDLA
-211 VTAAELREA
+211 VTAAELRED
-220 PSKLTAAV
+220 PSRLSTAIA
-228 TRARGRALAGDRSRL
+228 RARHRTEGEDRA
-243 GQDDR
+243 
-248 EPVGDRDRSGRVDR
+248 
-262 ERVGDRDRSGRVDR
+262 
-276 ERVGDRDRPGR
+276 
-287 VDREPVGERTF
+287 
-298 PGRDDPEP
+298 
-306 VGERT
+306 
-311 FPGQDDREPAGERT
+311 PA
-325 FPGRDDREPPPA
+325 DREPPPS

-349 FTLCSD
+349 FTLCPD
-355 EAERRAF
+355 EGERRAF
-362 IRVLCA
+362 IRALCA
-368 LSTPDPTEDAESRA
+368 LSTSVQSVQSFQGDAA
-382 APSAVVL
+382 GPGDAPSAVVL

-430 PARQAGLVLAPGL
+430 PARQAGLELAPGL
-443 VQLLLRD
+443 VPLLLRD

-459 APHGPQP
+459 APHPPHAPHPPYPSSARHARHAPEEPHEPPPPRP
-466 ADGPADRDESAPA
+466 ADGPPDHDESAPA

-498 DGRTLTITDYEHS
+498 DGRTLTITDYERS

-533 QAMIRQALVRLVQ
+533 QTMIRQALVRLVQ

-555 RRLNRAVL
+555 RRLDRAVL
-563 LEQLPDPTAAATAL
+563 LDQLPDPAAAAAAL

-623 LADAAGEWERER
+623 LADAAAEWEREG

-641 YRGPRLS
+641 YRGPRL
-648 AVTEWARDVADRAE
+648 ATVAEWAREVADRAE
-662 LGPREAEFFEASRAE
+662 LGPREAEFYEASRAE
-677 ELRRQESDR
+677 ELRRQHADR
-686 RQARRQRRLLAVL
+686 RQARRQRRLLALL
-699 AVLLGLAVTAGGL
+699 AALLGLAVTAGGL

-744 EAALLLAAEAYRT
+744 EAALLLAAEAYAT
-757 EPTTEARGALL
+757 APTTEARGALL

-780 GHSGPVNAVAF
+780 GHAGPVNAVAF
-791 APEDQLLATGSSDG
+791 APVGGLLASGSSDG
-805 TVRLWRTAGRRQDA
+805 TVRLWRTAERRQTA
-819 VFAVGGK
+819 VLTAPGK
-826 VRSVAFGLDGRTL
+826 VRSVAFSPDGRML
-839 AAGVSGATGGT
+839 AAAVVGAAGGA
-850 VRVWDVAARRVVATL
+850 VRVWDVAARRVVAGL
-865 TTNAPVR
+865 TTDVPLR
-872 AVAYTPDGR
+872 AVAYAPDGR

-893 LWQATGRHRPI
+893 LWRAGGSHDRV
-904 ATFAGHGDGVNA
+904 ATFRGHRDAVNA
-916 LAFSPDGRT
+916 LAYSPDGRT

-932 HTVRLWDVIRRRS
+932 HTVRLWDTVRHRPL
-945 VAVLT
+945 AVLA
-950 GHTAEVL
+950 GHSAEVL

-962 PDGRTVA
+962 PDGRTLA
-969 SGGADRVVRLWDTAR
+969 SGGADRVVRLWDPAR
-984 LRSAGTL
+984 LRSTAAL
-991 TGTSDDVNAVS
+991 TGISDDVNAVA

-1022 DVRSHRITTTLS
+1022 DVRGHRITTLLS
-1034 GHTDYVLGVAVDPG
+1034 GHTDYVLGVAAGPG

-1057 DESVVLWDLS
+1057 DESVVLWDLG

-1087 GRTLATADADHTVR
+1087 GRTLAAADADHTVR
-1101 LWDVARRRSLA
+1101 LWDVAGRRQLA

-1134 SAGSGGALRLWDVA
+1134 SAGSGGSVRLWDVA
-1148 RRRSLAVLRGHT
+1148 GRRQLAVLRGHT

-1172 RTLASAGL
+1172 RTLATAGL
-1180 DGTVRLWDVA
+1180 DGTVRLWDA
-1190 GGRLLTTFTGHT
+1190 ARGTPLATLLGHT
-1202 DFVNAVAFSRDGRVL
+1202 DFVNAVAFSPDGRTL

-1230 VPRRQPLATLTGH
+1230 VPRRQPLATLGGH

-1265 GSVRL
+1265 GTVRL
-1270 WDYVRHRALVTLTGH
+1270 WDPAGNRATATLTGH
-1285 TGSARGLAFAPDGRT
+1285 TGSVRGLAFAPDGRT
-1300 LASSGNDRTVRLWDT
+1300 LASSGNDGTVRLWDT
-1315 RKQGLL
+1315 RARGPV

-1328 SAVWGVAFAPDGRT
+1328 NAVWGVAFAPDGRT
-1342 LASSGID
+1342 LASSGVD
-1349 GSVRLWNPDVR
+1349 GTVRLWNPDVDDR
-1360 AREADVCR
+1360 AAEVCR
-1368 LTRASDGPRWQ
+1368 LTRAQDGPRWQ
-1379 QLMADLPMARCRKS
+1379 QLVTDLPENRCRKEN
-1393 S
+1393 

>member
-1 MVENPHTTGDTG
+1 MVGMPHTTGDKG
-13 DGRADGRGTG
+13 DEGADGGGTG
-23 GTPPDF
+23 GTVPDF
-29 ASELRRLRRQRG
+29 PSELRRLRSRSG

-65 KPATPDVGRRCD
+65 KPATADVARRCD
-77 EALLAGGALLRL
+77 EALLTGGALVRL
-89 LRGTPTAERTRRPEE
+89 LTDTLTAEGPERPQESA
-104 PDRECPYRGLA
+104 PECPYRGLA
-115 AFTTQDARW
+115 AFTAQDAHR

-130 TTAALVDRLFERVGS
+130 ATAALVDRLFERVGN

-164 GLVPALRNGA
+164 GLVPALRDGA
-174 LPMAGSREWPVVVLT
+174 LPMAGSREWPVVALT
-189 PTARPLEELLSRT
+189 PTARPLDELLSRT

-211 VTAAELREA
+211 ITAEELREDPA
-220 PSKLTAAV
+220 RLTAVV
-228 TRARGRALAGDRSRL
+228 TRARHRATAGDRAQR
-243 GQDDR
+243 GQ
-248 EPVGDRDRSGRVDR
+248 
-262 ERVGDRDRSGRVDR
+262 
-276 ERVGDRDRPGR
+276 
-287 VDREPVGERTF
+287 
-298 PGRDDPEP
+298 
-306 VGERT
+306 
-311 FPGQDDREPAGERT
+311 
-325 FPGRDDREPPPA
+325 DDREPPPA
-337 RLVLLVDQFEEV
+337 RLALLVDQFEEV
-349 FTLCSD
+349 FTLCPD

-362 IRVLCA
+362 IRALCA
-368 LSTPDPTEDAESRA
+368 LSTPDPAGDAESGDMA
-382 APSAVVL
+382 SVVVL

-443 VQLLLRD
+443 VELLLRD
-450 VGLRSDPTA
+450 VGLRSEPPA
-459 APHGPQP
+459 ASRGSQE
-466 ADGPADRDESAPA
+466 ADGTAGPAGRDESVPA

-485 LLSHALMATWQRG
+485 LLSHALMATWQRR
-498 DGRTLTITDYEHS
+498 DGRTLTIAGYERS

-533 QAMIRQALVRLVQ
+533 QTMIRQALVRLVQ

-555 RRLNRAVL
+555 RRLNRTVL
-563 LEQLPDPTAAATAL
+563 LEQLPDPTAAAAAL

-623 LADAAGEWERER
+623 LADAAAEWEREA

-641 YRGPRLS
+641 YRGSRLS
-648 AVTEWARDVADRAE
+648 AVGEWTRDMADRAE
-662 LGPREAEFFEASRAE
+662 LGPRETEFFEASRAE
-677 ELRRQESDR
+677 ELRRQESAR
-686 RQARRQRRLLAVL
+686 RQVRTQRRLLAVL
-699 AVLLGLAVTAGGL
+699 AVLLVLTVTAGGL
-712 AYQQRSEALRQS
+712 AYQQRAEALRQS

-733 VRSTAMASAQP
+733 ARSTAMASAQP
-744 EAALLLAAEAYRT
+744 EAAMLLAAEAFRT

-768 STQAQYFAGRLT
+768 STQAQYFSGRLT
-780 GHSGPVNAVAF
+780 GHAGPVNAVAF
-791 APEDQLLATGSSDG
+791 APKDKVLATGSSDG
-805 TVRLWRTAGRRQDA
+805 TVVLWRTTERRRAA
-819 VFAVGGK
+819 VFTAGGR
-826 VRSVAFGLDGRTL
+826 VRSVAFSPDGRTL
-839 AAGVSGATGGT
+839 AAGVSGVAGGA
-850 VRVWDVAARRVVATL
+850 VRVWDVTGRRAVATL
-865 TTNAPVR
+865 TTDAPVR
-872 AVAYTPDGR
+872 AVAYAPDGR
-881 TLASAGSDGTIT
+881 TLASAESDGTIT
-893 LWQATGRHRPI
+893 LWRAGGRYRSI
-904 ATFAGHGDGVNA
+904 TTFVGHGEGVNA

-925 LASGGSD
+925 LASAGSD
-932 HTVRLWDVIRRRS
+932 HTVRLWDTAGHRRT
-945 VAVLT
+945 VVLR

-969 SGGADRVVRLWDTAR
+969 SGGADRVVRLWDRARRRATA
-984 LRSAGTL
+984 TL
-991 TGTSDDVNAVS
+991 AGTSDDVNAVS
-1002 FTPDSTTVIGAAGDG
+1002 FTPDSTTVIGAGGDG

-1022 DVRSHRITTTLS
+1022 DVRSHQITTTLS
-1034 GHTDYVLGVAVDPG
+1034 GHTDYVLGVAVDPHG
-1048 GTLLATAGF
+1048 ALLATAGF

-1087 GRTLATADADHTVR
+1087 GRVLATADADHTVR
-1101 LWDVARRRSLA
+1101 LWDVPGRRPLG

-1134 SAGSGGALRLWDVA
+1134 SAGSGGAVRLWDVA
-1148 RRRSLAVLRGHT
+1148 GRRPLGALRGHA

-1190 GGRLLTTFTGHT
+1190 RRQLLNTFTGHT
-1202 DFVNAVAFSRDGRVL
+1202 DFVNAVAFSRDGRTL

-1230 VPRRQPLATLTGH
+1230 VPRRLPLDTLTGH

-1265 GSVRL
+1265 GSIRL
-1270 WDYVRHRALVTLTGH
+1270 WDHARRRAPVTLTGH
-1285 TGSARGLAFAPDGRT
+1285 TGAVRGLAFSPDGRT
-1300 LASSGNDRTVRLWDT
+1300 LASSGNDRTVRLWDL
-1315 RKQGLL
+1315 RERGPL

-1360 AREADVCR
+1360 ARAADVCR
-1368 LTRASDGPRWQ
+1368 LTRAPDGPRWQ
-1379 QLMADLPMARCRKS
+1379 GLMADLPTNRCPKGS
-1393 S
+1393 